1 MLGLGFITSGC
12 GSASKPILP
21 KNLSQSSDGSNDKRL
36 EMIHPEYANWS
47 KFSVGSQV
55 TRYRV
60 VSNNSGKVEVTSV
73 WKLTKKTDDY
83 VEVVSQVNVHRPGE
97 PLQENPPETTRFAS
111 RFKLPDG
118 LSEEFFQL
126 PNINAKKIGRENVE
140 VHGKTV
146 QADIY
151 EWTESNE
158 AGPMIV
164 NLWRSDQVPGRIVR
178 QEMLIESSQTK
189 TIEELRGVLW

>member
-1 MLGLGFITSGC
+1 
-12 GSASKPILP
+12 
-21 KNLSQSSDGSNDKRL
+21 
-36 EMIHPEYANWS
+36 
-47 KFSVGSQV
+47 
-55 TRYRV
+55 
-60 VSNNSGKVEVTSV
+60 
-73 WKLTKKTDDY
+73 
-83 VEVVSQVNVHRPGE
+83 
-97 PLQENPPETTRFAS
+97 LQENPPETTRFAS

>member
-1 MLGLGFITSGC
+1 MARVFSGVVTTPATLV
-12 GSASKPILP
+12 STKV
-21 KNLSQSSDGSNDKRL
+21 
-36 EMIHPEYANWS
+36 IHPEYANWS

-126 PNINAKKIGRENVE
+126 PNINAKKIGREDVE